1 MLNKIRSQKTET
13 ELTERKSQPD
23 NFPNSEAL
31 RILSFLADQ
40 SSPDKASL
48 ALGVLPFAYVKKRFV
63 SSELPKSRDIE
74 KYKHFFS
81 LHPWLCI

>member
-1 MLNKIRSQKTET
+1 MLNKVRSEKTEI

-31 RILSFLADQ
+31 RILSFLTDQ

-48 ALGVLPFAYVKKRFV
+48 ALGVLPFAYIKKRLV
-63 SSELPKSRDIE
+63 SSELSKSRYI
-74 KYKHFFS
+74 K
-81 LHPWLCI
+81 